1 MIKKIKKM
9 SAVLCSDML
18 LLPDGRILVQ
28 NLTQP
33 MARLLH
39 SLNPNDEAIAARVRK
54 NGKCL

>member
-1 MIKKIKKM
+1 MRKKIKKM

-33 MARLLH
+33 MAKLLH
-39 SLNPNDEAIAARVRK
+39 SLNPNDDTIAARVRK
-54 NGKCL
+54 KREIL

>member
-1 MIKKIKKM
+1 MRKKIKKM

-33 MARLLH
+33 MAKLLH
-39 SLNPNDEAIAARVRK
+39 SLNPNDDTIAARVRK
-54 NGKCL
+54 NRESL

>member
-1 MIKKIKKM
+1 MRKKIKKV

-33 MARLLH
+33 MAKLLH
-39 SLNPNDEAIAARVRK
+39 SLNPKDDAIAARVPK
-54 NGKCL
+54 NEKSL